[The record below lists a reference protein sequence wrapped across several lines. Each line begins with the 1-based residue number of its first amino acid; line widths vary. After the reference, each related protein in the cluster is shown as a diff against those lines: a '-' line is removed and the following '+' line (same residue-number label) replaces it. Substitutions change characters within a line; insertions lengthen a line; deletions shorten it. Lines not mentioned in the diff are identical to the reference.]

1 MKPVITPRYDSSHP
15 VILSIEDDKLIEL
28 IRIAEH
34 KNIINKRLSKL
45 SHEIRKAANKVLH
58 LKEDDI
64 KLAEDEVMKTIRDT
78 VEVVE
83 HVHK

>member
-34 KNIINKRLSKL
+34 KNIINNRLSKL

-64 KLAEDEVMKTIRDT
+64 KLAEDEVMKIIKDT
-78 VEVVE
+78 VEVIE
-83 HVHK
+83 HVYK